1 MFHRCAHLRA
11 PKHSDVRF
19 VGSRV
24 AGQQPFKPRGPIE
37 VMTEAALE
45 AYLHIADWPTGDAV
59 AAMISNQAQ
68 AAAAVANVASSLA
81 RAADEAATRL
91 GRQGRLIYAGAG
103 TSGRIGVQDGVE
115 LGPTY
120 GWPKE
125 RLAFLMAGGQ
135 RAFMQAVE
143 GAEDDHAKGMEEAQG
158 LHLTR
163 SDVVI
168 GLAASGSTPYT
179 IGVIEAARVAGALT
193 IGLANKVPA
202 PLVQAAE
209 IGILIETGAEVIAGS
224 TRMKAGTA
232 QKIALNVLS
241 TAIMIRQ
248 GLVYEGRMVAMQI
261 SNRKLL
267 ARAIAMIVELTACQ
281 EAQAAIA
288 LEQAARNIR
297 VAILL
302 VKGWTLEQAKAD
314 FDHWAGNLAAMLRAR
329 QT

>member
-1 MFHRCAHLRA
+1 
-11 PKHSDVRF
+11 
-19 VGSRV
+19 
-24 AGQQPFKPRGPIE
+24 
-37 VMTEAALE
+37 MTEAALK
-45 AYLHIADWPTGDAV
+45 AYLHIADWPTCDAV
-59 AAMISNQAQ
+59 AEMIANQAQ
-68 AAAAVANVASSLA
+68 AAEAVAKVAISVA

-91 GRQGRLIYAGAG
+91 GRHGRLIYAGAG

-120 GWPKE
+120 GWPRE
-125 RLAFLMAGGQ
+125 RLVFLMAGGQ
-135 RAFMQAVE
+135 TALMQAVE
-143 GAEDDHAKGMEEAQG
+143 GAEDDHTKGVEEAQG
-158 LHLTR
+158 LHLTA

-179 IGVIEAARVAGALT
+179 IGVIEAARAAGALT
-193 IGLANKVPA
+193 IGLANKLPA
-202 PLVQAAE
+202 PLCQAAE

-267 ARAIAMIVELTACQ
+267 ARAKAMIVELTGCQ
-281 EAQAAIA
+281 DAQAAVA
-288 LEQAARNIR
+288 LDQAERNIR

-302 VKGWTLEQAKAD
+302 VNGWTLDQAKAD
-314 FDHWAGNLAAMLRAR
+314 LDQWAGNLAAVLQANSN
-329 QT
+329 

>member
-1 MFHRCAHLRA
+1 
-11 PKHSDVRF
+11 
-19 VGSRV
+19 
-24 AGQQPFKPRGPIE
+24 
-37 VMTEAALE
+37 MTEAALE
-45 AYLHIADWPTGDAV
+45 AYCHIGDWPTGDAV
-59 AAMISNQAQ
+59 AEMIANQAG
-68 AAAAVANVASSLA
+68 AAGAVAKVSASLA
-81 RAADEAATRL
+81 RAADEAAARL
-91 GRQGRLIYAGAG
+91 GRHGRLIYAGAG

-125 RLAFLMAGGQ
+125 RTVFLIAGGQ
-135 RAFMQAVE
+135 IALMQAVE
-143 GAEDDHAKGMEEAQG
+143 GAEDDHAKGMEEAHG
-158 LHLTR
+158 LQLAPN
-163 SDVVI
+163 DVVI

-179 IGVIEAARVAGALT
+179 IGVIEAARAAGALT
-193 IGLANKVPA
+193 IAIANKLPA

-248 GLVYEGRMVAMQI
+248 GLVYKGRMVAMQI

-267 ARAIAMIVELTACQ
+267 ARAIDMIVELTGCQ
-281 EAQAAIA
+281 K
-288 LEQAARNIR
+288 EQAAVALTQAERNIR

-314 FDHWAGNLAAMLRAR
+314 LDQWAGNLAAIVRASP
-329 QT
+329 T

>member
-1 MFHRCAHLRA
+1 
-11 PKHSDVRF
+11 
-19 VGSRV
+19 
-24 AGQQPFKPRGPIE
+24 
-37 VMTEAALE
+37 MTEAALQ

-59 AAMISNQAQ
+59 AEMIANQSQ
-68 AAAAVANVASSLA
+68 AAAAVAKVSSSLA
-81 RAADEAATRL
+81 RAAEEAAARL
-91 GRQGRLIYAGAG
+91 GRHGRLVYAGAG

-125 RLAFLMAGGQ
+125 RMVFLMAGGQ
-135 RAFMQAVE
+135 TALMQAVE
-143 GAEDDHAKGMEEAQG
+143 GAEDDHAKGLEEAQG
-158 LHLTR
+158 LHLTA

-179 IGVIEAARVAGALT
+179 IGVIEAARAAGALT
-193 IGLANKVPA
+193 IGLANKLPA
-202 PLVQAAE
+202 PLCQAAE

-241 TAIMIRQ
+241 TAIMIRL
-248 GLVYEGRMVAMQI
+248 GFVYEGRMVAMQI

-267 ARAIAMIVELTACQ
+267 ARAIAMIVELTGCQ
-281 EAQAAIA
+281 DEQAAVA
-288 LEQAARNIR
+288 LEQAGRNIR
-297 VAILL
+297 LAILL

-314 FDHWAGNLAAMLRAR
+314 LDQWAGNLAAVLQANPS
-329 QT
+329 